1 MALTRTDAL
10 IIQSKRFRETSL
22 FIIYYTLNF
31 GKINAIAKGV
41 IGTKKSPLFHL
52 FPSYVELFLYRKEST
67 LSLVSSSD
75 LLDPFP
81 KLHQDLKKLT
91 YSLYILQLVKATIKE
106 NEKNSSLF
114 WLLLKSFKLLEE
126 AEEPNLIEL
135 VLVTFQL
142 KFLKILGY
150 GPFLNNCVSCQ
161 EKIEKNS
168 PSLKVSAKAGGVL
181 CGKCSRGWVSYP
193 LDRISSCGRDGES
206 LSIGYPLVA
215 LMNYLLDLKLS
226 LLPRLKVPFNLRKE
240 LIKYVNYFRAYYL
253 PVSEK
258 SLRFLKSIE
267 KNA

>member
-1 MALTRTDAL
+1 MALTRTNAF

-41 IGTKKSPLFHL
+41 IGTKKPPLFHL
-52 FPSYVELFLYRKEST
+52 FPSYVELFLYRKESA

-81 KLHQDLKKLT
+81 KLHQDLKKLS
-91 YSLYILQLVKATIKE
+91 YSLYILELLKETIKE

-114 WLLLKSFKLLEE
+114 WLLLKTFKLLEE

-135 VLVTFQL
+135 VLVAFQL
-142 KFLKILGY
+142 KFLKVLGY

-161 EKIEKNS
+161 EKIEKNL
-168 PSLKVSAKAGGVL
+168 PSLRLSAKAGGVL
-181 CGKCSRGWVSYP
+181 CRRCSR
-193 LDRISSCGRDGES
+193 DAGES

-215 LMNYLLDLKLS
+215 LMNYLLDLKFS
-226 LLPRLKVPFNLRKE
+226 LLPRLKVPVNLRKE
-240 LIKYVNYFRAYYL
+240 LIKYVNYFRTYHL
-253 PVSEK
+253 PVSQK
-258 SLRFLKSIE
+258 SLELLKSIE
-267 KNA
+267 ENA